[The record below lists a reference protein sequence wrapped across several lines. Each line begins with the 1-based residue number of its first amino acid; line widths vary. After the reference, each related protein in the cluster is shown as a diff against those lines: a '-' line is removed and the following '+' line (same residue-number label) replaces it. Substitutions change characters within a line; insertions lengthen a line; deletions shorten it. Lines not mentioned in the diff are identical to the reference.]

1 MLYIILIII
10 IISIFFLPQWWV
22 KHVMKRYSKTINS
35 LPGTGGELAQHFIKQ
50 YQLPVTLEA
59 TDQGDH
65 YDPQSKTVRLSSEN
79 FNGKSL
85 TAIAIAAHE
94 VGHAIQDF
102 KKDELLILRGK
113 MVTASQHFQKLGA
126 GIIFAA
132 PIMILFTHS
141 PLAGF
146 IIALIGFFSIAS
158 SVVVHF
164 ISLPVEF
171 DASFNKALPL
181 LKEGNYVTKRDLVA
195 VRQVLLAAALTY
207 VAAALAG
214 LLNVWRWVALL
225 RR

>member
-1 MLYIILIII
+1 MLYIILLIFFIC
-10 IISIFFLPQWWV
+10 IFFLPQWWV
-22 KHVMKRYSKTINS
+22 KNVMKRYSKTINA
-35 LPGTGGELAQHFIKQ
+35 LPGTGGELAQHLIDQ

-65 YDPQSKTVRLSSEN
+65 YDPQSKTVRLSAEYL
-79 FNGKSL
+79 NGKSL

-94 VGHAIQDF
+94 VGHAVQDF
-102 KKDELLILRGK
+102 QKDELLILRGK
-113 MVTASQHFQKLGA
+113 MVVTSQRFQKIGA

-132 PIMILFTHS
+132 PLMTAFTHS
-141 PLAGF
+141 PLAGI

-158 SVVVHF
+158 SVVVHL

-181 LKEGNYVTKRDLVA
+181 LKEGNYVTKRDLIA

-214 LLNVWRWVALL
+214 LLNVWRWIALL

>member
-1 MLYIILIII
+1 MLYIILLIIF
-10 IISIFFLPQWWV
+10 ISIFFLPQWWV
-22 KHVMKRYSKTINS
+22 KYVMQRHSKTINA
-35 LPGTGGELAQHFIKQ
+35 LPGTGGELAQHLIEL
-50 YQLPVTLEA
+50 YQLPVTLE
-59 TDQGDH
+59 TTEQGDH

-79 FNGKSL
+79 LNGKSL

-94 VGHAIQDF
+94 VGHAVQDF
-102 KKDELLILRGK
+102 QQDELLILRGK
-113 MVTASQHFQKLGA
+113 MVTASQRFEKIGA
-126 GIIFAA
+126 AVIFAA
-132 PIMILFTHS
+132 PLMTAFTRS
-141 PLAGF
+141 PVVGF

-158 SVVVHF
+158 SVVVHL

-181 LKEGNYVTKRDLVA
+181 LKEGNYVTKRDMIA

-214 LLNVWRWVALL
+214 LLNVWRWIALL